1 MAHENTE
8 RSAGAVEGF
17 AGSPLRNRLC
27 KLRIEQADG
36 VTTTS
41 QVPSRARSNGTSTD
55 DGYSTAQLSASVGIR
70 SA

>member
-1 MAHENTE
+1 
-8 RSAGAVEGF
+8 
-17 AGSPLRNRLC
+17 LC